1 MDMLTRL
8 WVYAK
13 SQSLRFIKEDK
24 AASGIEYVLIAVMVA
39 VVLTAFSGDIA
50 TAVET
55 IMGEIESSLTTSA
68 ESIPPAEG

>member
-1 MDMLTRL
+1 MDMLARL

-39 VVLTAFSGDIA
+39 VVLTLFSTDIA
-50 TAVET
+50 DAVET
-55 IMGEIESSLTTSA
+55 IMGEIKTSLETSA
-68 ESIPPAEG
+68 DAITE